1 MKVAIFAMLLCC
13 VVAHANLLPP
23 GFESPEE
30 LASVLANE
38 PASASRFAEAA
49 AADSISFRES
59 QAPIVSAP
67 QGGDCGCGGA
77 PAPQS
82 GCNCDSGNDGVDDD
96 TSEFDAQIE
105 QLQKDIKNLKL
116 AIKETEE
123 CAKRLR
129 EQEAELRAL
138 REQKDHLEKEKEKKI
153 LQAKLERQMRDLA
166 EINRMSR
173 SLRTKFNELKHTQK
187 LIKTKLI
194 GTRSSLNQIESE
206 PEVDPEA
213 LSDSA
218 DTLGKQM
225 DAMHK
230 TQIAMLSSV
239 HSRNAATVKG
249 DIKNAN
255 RLHGLSI
262 KAGESGDVHVS

>member
-1 MKVAIFAMLLCC
+1 MKFFVVALLLCA
-13 VVAHANLLPP
+13 VAHANLLPP
-23 GFESPEE
+23 GFESAEE

-38 PASASRFAEAA
+38 PASASRFAEAS

-59 QAPIVSAP
+59 QAPVV
-67 QGGDCGCGGA
+67 QQDNGCGCGG
-77 PAPQS
+77 PAPPS
-82 GCNCDSGNDGVDDD
+82 NGCDCSNNVYDGIDDD
-96 TSEFDAQIE
+96 TSEFDSQIDQIE
-105 QLQKDIKNLKL
+105 RDIKNMKVS
-116 AIKETEE
+116 IKETEE

-138 REQKDHLEKEKEKKI
+138 KEQKDHLEKEKEKKI

-187 LIKTKLI
+187 LIKTKMV
-194 GTRSSLNQIESE
+194 GTRSSLNQIDSD

-213 LSDSA
+213 LQDSA

-239 HSRNAATVKG
+239 HARNAHQVKNE
-249 DIKNAN
+249 IKSAN
-255 RLHGLSI
+255 RMHSLSL
-262 KAGESGDVHVS
+262 KAGDNGDVHLGD